1 MYGHIVWY
9 FNKNT
14 IENFFGFQ
22 DSDGFF
28 LIKMFVMSTSKETN
42 ELTVLTTGM
51 CFSDMLSSIHTPI
64 PK

>member
-28 LIKMFVMSTSKETN
+28 LIKMFVMSTSKQKP
-42 ELTVLTTGM
+42 M
-51 CFSDMLSSIHTPI
+51 SSLS
-64 PK
+64 